1 MSRSRTGAARRRC
14 DSARGGG
21 HVSESAVGQK
31 RVTWAELFFDLVF
44 VFAVTQVSE
53 LLHGDHSWA
62 GVYKALV
69 VFVPIWWSWVGT
81 TIHANARDVDNP
93 VDRLG
98 VFAVGLCSL
107 FMALAV
113 PEAYGDRG
121 LLYGAMYLLLRVI
134 LAMLVFRDTAVV
146 VNAFSVAVVVTGP
159 LLVAGGLLHDGWRLA
174 LWTAAAAIDLSVPRL
189 IRRRLATVRF
199 AAGHLP
205 ERFGLFVIIALGE
218 SIVAVGRS
226 AEPDLLTPARLSAV
240 AAAYALT
247 CSLWWL
253 YFVYSASA
261 LRQALSAAAVQT
273 DIIRPVLAYAH
284 VVLIGSIITIAVGL
298 AEVTAHPEDHLDLS
312 VAALLAGGCAAYLGT
327 FGYTHWRMFRR
338 PATVRLVGA
347 AVCLATLPL
356 CTRTPAVVA
365 VFILVVVT
373 VLVNVAEAWAVR
385 SARWRL
391 AGGPPAPVLD
401 E

>member
-1 MSRSRTGAARRRC
+1 
-14 DSARGGG
+14 
-21 HVSESAVGQK
+21 
-31 RVTWAELFFDLVF
+31 
-44 VFAVTQVSE
+44 
-53 LLHGDHSWA
+53 
-62 GVYKALV
+62 
-69 VFVPIWWSWVGT
+69 
-81 TIHANARDVDNP
+81 

-113 PEAYGDRG
+113 PDAYGDLG
-121 LLYGAMYLLLRVI
+121 LLYGGMYLALRII
-134 LAMLVFRDTAVV
+134 LAILVFRDTAVV

-159 LLVAGGLLHDGWRLA
+159 LLVAGGLLDDGWRLA
-174 LWTAAAAIDLSVPRL
+174 LWTAAAVIDLSVPRL

-226 AEPDLLTPARLSAV
+226 AETDLLTPAHLGAV
-240 AAAYALT
+240 AASYVLT

-261 LRQALSAAAVQT
+261 LRQALSAASVQT

-284 VVLIGSIITIAVGL
+284 VFLIGSIITIAVGL
-298 AEVTAHPEDHLDLS
+298 AEVTAHPEEHLDLP
-312 VAALLAGGCAAYLGT
+312 VAALLAGGCAVYLAT

-338 PATVRLVGA
+338 PATVRIVAAVVCLAALPLLTRTPPVV
-347 AVCLATLPL
+347 AVCLL
-356 CTRTPAVVA
+356 VA
-365 VFILVVVT
+365 VT
-373 VLVNVAEAWAVR
+373 VLANVAEAWAIR

-391 AGGPPAPVLD
+391 AGAPPAPVLD

>member
-1 MSRSRTGAARRRC
+1 MY
-14 DSARGGG
+14 
-21 HVSESAVGQK
+21 
-31 RVTWAELFFDLVF
+31 LV
-44 VFAVTQVSE
+44 
-53 LLHGDHSWA
+53 LR
-62 GVYKALV
+62 
-69 VFVPIWWSWVGT
+69 I
-81 TIHANARDVDNP
+81 
-93 VDRLG
+93 
-98 VFAVGLCSL
+98 
-107 FMALAV
+107 MLAV
-113 PEAYGDRG
+113 
-121 LLYGAMYLLLRVI
+121 
-134 LAMLVFRDTAVV
+134 LVFRDTAIVI
-146 VNAFSVAVVVTGP
+146 NAFSVAVVVTGP
-159 LLVAGGLLHDGWRLA
+159 LLVAGGLLDGGWRLS
-174 LWTAAAAIDLSVPRL
+174 LWTAAALIDLSVPRL

-199 AAGHLP
+199 ATGHLP

-226 AEPDLLTPARLSAV
+226 AETELLTPGRLTAV
-240 AAAYALT
+240 AASYALT

-298 AEVTAHPEDHLDLS
+298 AEVTAHPEEHLHLP
-312 VAALLAGGCAAYLGT
+312 VAALLAGGCAAYMAT

-338 PATVRLVGA
+338 PATVRLVGS
-347 AVCLATLPL
+347 AVCLAVLPVL
-356 CTRTPAVVA
+356 TRPSAVVA
-365 VFILVVVT
+365 VFVLVAVT
-373 VLVNVAEAWAVR
+373 TSVNVAEAWAVR